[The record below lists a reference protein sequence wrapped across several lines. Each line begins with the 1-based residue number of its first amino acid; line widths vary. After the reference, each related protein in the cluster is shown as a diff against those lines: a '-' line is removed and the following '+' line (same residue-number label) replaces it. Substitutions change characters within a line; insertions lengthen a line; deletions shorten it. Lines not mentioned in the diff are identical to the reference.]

1 MFIVHMG
8 LILFYLNLSRSTLFF
23 ILFPNKFI
31 SLLLFPLSNSNIEQ
45 YCQES
50 VKKAAKKSEP
60 GVQYIS
66 CILGKVCQFQS
77 HKFPRENYFVGN
89 Y

>member
-1 MFIVHMG
+1 MNNIAISFLDVYCSYG
-8 LILFYLNLSRSTLFF
+8 AYLILFNLSRSTLFF
-23 ILFPNKFI
+23 ILFPNKII

-60 GVQYIS
+60 GVQYSI
-66 CILGKVCQFQS
+66 IYPVYI
-77 HKFPRENYFVGN
+77 R
-89 Y
+89 